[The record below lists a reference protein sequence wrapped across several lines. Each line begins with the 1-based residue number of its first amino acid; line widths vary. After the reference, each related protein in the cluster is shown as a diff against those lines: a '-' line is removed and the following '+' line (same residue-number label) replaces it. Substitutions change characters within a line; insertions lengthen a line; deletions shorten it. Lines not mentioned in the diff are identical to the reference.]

1 MKSAP
6 LNLSKCKQKQNSLLW
21 LTSSNLTRF
30 KTVHVKKTTLNLGAK
45 MFYLGI
51 FGIKFEKTIVAS
63 KIGSLEY
70 VYMQN
75 VKEKEGRL
83 TVGPN
88 MLPMVI

>member
-1 MKSAP
+1 
-6 LNLSKCKQKQNSLLW
+6 
-21 LTSSNLTRF
+21 
-30 KTVHVKKTTLNLGAK
+30 

-70 VYMQN
+70 VQMQN

-88 MLPMVI
+88 MPPHGYLISLSGYLVLSNQYRQIR

>member
-1 MKSAP
+1 
-6 LNLSKCKQKQNSLLW
+6 
-21 LTSSNLTRF
+21 
-30 KTVHVKKTTLNLGAK
+30 

-70 VYMQN
+70 VQMQN

-88 MLPMVI
+88 MPPMVI